1 MTKKV
6 FVNFYAAKNFGDDAF
21 VCLLAQR
28 YRNVNFIIAGQ
39 RNKLKAFK
47 SNQNIKIHSISIF
60 QRILIKL
67 DDKLLNNGDFIY
79 KQMVRNVNY
88 VVTIGGSIF
97 IEPDHKYIEKYL
109 AMKKN
114 LFVPDKRNLILGA
127 NFGPY
132 QDDFF
137 YDFFKKEFKKYDY
150 ISFRDHE
157 SYNLF
162 CELNNVHY
170 APDILFGIK
179 KLDVKGIEE
188 PKKGYVILQ
197 VIEKTQNMEEYIAK
211 NLEVIKYY
219 NSKNL
224 EVILMSLCEN
234 EGDLNVAKKI
244 AKNSKSKIKII
255 NYDGNIAEI
264 LTYIKNADYLIG
276 ARFHSIVMSLVYG
289 IPCLPISYSNKTDNL
304 LKDINFEGLKVKI
317 NDFARL
323 TVEEIDRN
331 RVNKYVVNVEK
342 QVKNSEKHFT
352 YLNKLLLGE

>member
-6 FVNFYAAKNFGDDAF
+6 FVNFYVAKNFGDDAF

-39 RNKLKAFK
+39 IKKLKAFK
-47 SNQNIKIHSISIF
+47 NNQNIKIHSISIF
-60 QRILIKL
+60 QKILIKL
-67 DDKLLNNGDFIY
+67 DDKFGDFLY
-79 KQMVRNVNY
+79 KQMVRKVNY
-88 VVTIGGSIF
+88 IVTIGGSIF
-97 IEPDHKYIEKYL
+97 IEPDHKHIKKYL
-109 AMKKN
+109 TKKKN

-179 KLDVKGIEE
+179 KLDVEGIEE

-197 VIEKTQNMEEYIAK
+197 VIEKAQNNIDEYIAK

-219 NSKNL
+219 NSKDL

-234 EGDLNVAKKI
+234 EGDLNIAKKI

-289 IPCLPISYSNKTDNL
+289 VPCLPISYSNKTDNL

-323 TVEEIDRN
+323 TIEEIDRN

-342 QVKNSEKHFT
+342 QVKNSEKHFM
-352 YLNKLLLGE
+352 YLDKLLLGE

>member
-1 MTKKV
+1 
-6 FVNFYAAKNFGDDAF
+6 
-21 VCLLAQR
+21 
-28 YRNVNFIIAGQ
+28 
-39 RNKLKAFK
+39 
-47 SNQNIKIHSISIF
+47 
-60 QRILIKL
+60 
-67 DDKLLNNGDFIY
+67 
-79 KQMVRNVNY
+79 MVRKVNY
-88 VVTIGGSIF
+88 IVTIGGSIF
-97 IEPDHKYIEKYL
+97 IEPDHKHIKKCL
-109 AMKKN
+109 TKKKN

-179 KLDVKGIEE
+179 KLDVEGIEE

-197 VIEKTQNMEEYIAK
+197 VIEKAQNNIDEYIAK

-219 NSKNL
+219 NSKDL

-234 EGDLNVAKKI
+234 EGDLNIAKKI

-289 IPCLPISYSNKTDNL
+289 VPCLPISYSNKTDNL

-323 TVEEIDRN
+323 TIEEIDRN

-342 QVKNSEKHFT
+342 QVKNSEKHFM
-352 YLNKLLLGE
+352 YLDKLLLGE